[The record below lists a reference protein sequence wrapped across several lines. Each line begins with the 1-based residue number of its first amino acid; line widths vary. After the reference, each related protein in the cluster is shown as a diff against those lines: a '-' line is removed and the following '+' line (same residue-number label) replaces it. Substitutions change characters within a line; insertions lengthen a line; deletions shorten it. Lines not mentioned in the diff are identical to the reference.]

1 MVVDVTG
8 SRDTPP
14 RWLHMYPPWW
24 HVPPTRA
31 HNGHLDTQTWGDYPV
46 HDQSPGR
53 YVSISEAA
61 ALINSKPWDVVR
73 LIEEQRVATVP
84 MVETR
89 SLLRYAE
96 EHQG

>member
-1 MVVDVTG
+1 M
-8 SRDTPP
+8 
-14 RWLHMYPPWW
+14 
-24 HVPPTRA
+24 
-31 HNGHLDTQTWGDYPV
+31 

-84 MVETR
+84 MVDTR
-89 SLLRYAE
+89 SLLAYAE